1 MKKKRNYR
9 ATMKDVANRAGV
21 TIGTVSHVIN
31 HTASIS
37 QETTRRVLEAI
48 SELHYVPNTM
58 ARNMRSKTN
67 HRVGLM
73 IPNLN
78 NNFHARIAST
88 FVDLADRNQY
98 IVYIMGYEYSRER
111 EQKELRSL
119 MAYNVGTIV
128 IVNGCGDE
136 DSIRELVDRGVDV
149 ILADRRAQIE
159 GVSYVEFENRTIY
172 RQAVQM
178 LREKGYR
185 SIGFISEPLTLT
197 NLKDRFLGY
206 QEGLK
211 ENGYAIR
218 DEHIFIS
225 ERLCLD
231 NTRNGYYYMKE
242 LLEQRSR
249 EELPDAFLMT
259 SDLLAIGVLR
269 AITEAGYQ
277 VPKDFGIVGCDNLQI
292 SGYMQP
298 RLTTIMQNRELLCDE
313 LWKMILAKDK
323 GEKVENIVLPQHL
336 VIRESC

>member
-9 ATMKDVANRAGV
+9 ATMKDVATRAGV

-31 HTASIS
+31 HTAPIS
-37 QETTRRVLEAI
+37 DETTKRVLEAI

-78 NNFHARIAST
+78 NNYHARIAST

-98 IVYIMGYEYSRER
+98 IVYIMGYEYSLER
-111 EQKELRSL
+111 ELKELQSL

-128 IVNGCGDE
+128 IVNGCGEE
-136 DSIRELVDRGVDV
+136 DYIRELVDRGVDV
-149 ILADRRAQIE
+149 ILADRHADME
-159 GVSYVEFENRTIY
+159 GVSYVEFENRSIY
-172 RQAVQM
+172 RQTVHM
-178 LREKGYR
+178 LKEKGYR
-185 SIGFISEPLTLT
+185 SIGFISEPLVLT
-197 NLKDRFLGY
+197 NLQDRFEGY
-206 QEGLK
+206 REGLL
-211 ENGYAIR
+211 ENGYEFR
-218 DEHIFIS
+218 EDHIFIS

-231 NTRNGYYYMKE
+231 NTRNGYLYMKE
-242 LLEQRSR
+242 LLEQRKR
-249 EELPDAFLMT
+249 EELPDAFIMT

-269 AITEAGYQ
+269 AVIEAGYQ
-277 VPKDFGIVGCDNLQI
+277 VPRDFGLIGCDNLQI

-298 RLTTIMQNRELLCDE
+298 RLTTIMQDREQLCHE
-313 LWKMILAKDK
+313 LWKMILAKDH
-323 GEKVENIVLPQHL
+323 GEKVDNIVLPQSL